1 MAPNDFLT
9 GSDHIA
15 AITLAIIAIATTI
28 VQGIRSRDRA
38 TFEFRSLQEQF
49 KELERKMHDMEKDID
64 KTLSDSRLTD
74 REIDQLQNAMAAMQ
88 HSISNLSEKLNEF
101 AVKFARGSAELRA
114 MVEQFNHINKETR

>member
-49 KELERKMHDMEKDID
+49 KELERKMHEMEKDID

-101 AVKFARGSAELRA
+101 AVEFARGSAELRA